1 MIKQILS
8 ILLILCCYFGIK
20 AQPSFE
26 LYYSESKLN
35 NGDTLKIQTQ
45 PNLIDQQYIKVKN
58 TSCCSKNVLVRKN
71 ELSLAQNTEITFC
84 WAECYPAETMLSPEP
99 ILIEASTVCESFSTD
114 FDASSEGTSYVLYT
128 FFDETNSN
136 DSVSVYFQYNCG
148 KASIANII
156 NEVKLSAYPNP
167 AKNNITI
174 DYFINNANNTF
185 LRVYNIAGEIMYEKA
200 LQSGSNKINI
210 DLSNWNTGIYMYSI
224 HRNKHTYISKKL
236 IITK

>member
-99 ILIEASTVCESFSTD
+99 ILIEASTVCESFLPILMQAVKEHLMCFTRFSMKPIATIP
-114 FDASSEGTSYVLYT
+114 FRFTSNT
-128 FFDETNSN
+128 
-136 DSVSVYFQYNCG
+136 
-148 KASIANII
+148 IA
-156 NEVKLSAYPNP
+156 
-167 AKNNITI
+167 
-174 DYFINNANNTF
+174 
-185 LRVYNIAGEIMYEKA
+185 EKH
-200 LQSGSNKINI
+200 Q
-210 DLSNWNTGIYMYSI
+210 
-224 HRNKHTYISKKL
+224 
-236 IITK
+236 